1 VSASPRRRQR
11 QVARLAVPA
20 GLLVLAAVVVAI
32 VAASGSSGTAQPAR
46 AARHV
51 AARRAPAPRP
61 PAHPALVP
69 PTNPA
74 PRSVRV
80 PILMYHRVHRYA
92 TELTKSLPDLTI
104 EPQRFAAQIAGLQ
117 QAGYRS
123 ITIAQLFGALFHGA
137 ALPAKPVLITVDDGY
152 VDDVTQILPVLL
164 AHHLTAA
171 FYIITGRFHEAGF
184 VSEAQ
189 VRQLD
194 AAGMDIGAHTR
205 HHLDLP
211 SLGAAQMQDEVAGS
225 RQDLERVLHH
235 PIASFA
241 YPAGSYDAAAID
253 VVRRAGFAIALT
265 TNAGAEDSS
274 LHPFELPRI
283 RVGRD
288 TTPAQLL
295 ACVAGGYGCG

>member
-1 VSASPRRRQR
+1 VSASPRRRR
-11 QVARLAVPA
+11 RPVARRAIPATLLA
-20 GLLVLAAVVVAI
+20 LAAVVVAV
-32 VAASGSSGTAQPAR
+32 VATGGSG
-46 AARHV
+46 AARH
-51 AARRAPAPRP
+51 ARRPHRVRVERTAALHA

-69 PTNPA
+69 PASPA
-74 PRSVRV
+74 PRTVRV
-80 PILMYHRVHRYA
+80 PVLMYHRVHRYA

-104 EPQRFAAQIAGLQ
+104 EPARFAAQIAALQ

-137 ALPAKPVLITVDDGY
+137 PLPAKPVLISVDDGY

-164 AHHLTAA
+164 AHHMTAA
-171 FYIITGRFHEAGF
+171 FFIITGRFHEAGF
-184 VSEAQ
+184 VSAAQ

-194 AAGMDIGAHTR
+194 AAGMDVGAHTR
-205 HHLDLP
+205 HHLDLT

-241 YPAGSYDAAAID
+241 YPAGAHDAAAID
-253 VVRRAGFAIALT
+253 VVRRAGFALAFT
-265 TNAGAEDSS
+265 TDPGAEDSS
-274 LHPFELPRI
+274 LRALALPRI